1 MSINKLK
8 KKEIEDE
15 SDKIKIFSNLIIPT
29 KIENIKTRINK
40 DTSSMRKNHKI
51 LNTVEYGNDPDFR
64 KYMLYLANMR
74 KKEEEEFLEYLR
86 QKNKKDPL
94 LSKLDVNKKISFPDF
109 IDKFKINSFLMNYF
123 DYYEIQKIN
132 KKQTAELIKQIKER
146 IRKEKNKENKKEIV
160 IGENN
165 IDKSYT
171 KFKNR
176 ISLINIKNLKKE
188 EKRLSIENKNNIYI
202 EGIDFDLLQQIFPE
216 IQENE
221 KKLQLLSLINELKKE
236 KKKFQNKI
244 KRISHKKSKTESH
257 FIPDKYTIAHSLDN
271 KNQHKLNKLK
281 SLIHKR
287 LDKDRPKTTKTIPY
301 NDLFYLNYIPNTS
314 KYKHINYHKNLI
326 FNNEFFDKSNKNK
339 NKENKININKS
350 TKTEP
355 NKYSEYNLLTKS
367 NRVINNLTKIKSL
380 LKQDKNYTSR
390 TINRAN
396 TAYKRT
402 DNIKSEQRFME
413 NLMKDNKKN
422 INKIKAMK
430 EKMKNRNKFHV
441 FEELKEITKKSEKNT
456 IEITDIFSKTLNGL
470 CKEEKKENKKFH
482 KFIKNNYFLKI
493 EGINE
498 DNSKKEDFLE
508 NLEHIKHSYEKIKFK
523 IKKRYKE
530 INNIIKSSKKKQ
542 KISEF

>member
-1 MSINKLK
+1 MSINKPT
-8 KKEIEDE
+8 KKEIENDA
-15 SDKIKIFSNLIIPT
+15 DKIKIFSNFIIPT

-188 EKRLSIENKNNIYI
+188 EKRLSIENKNNIFI

-287 LDKDRPKTTKTIPY
+287 LDKDRPKTTKTLPY
-301 NDLFYLNYIPNTS
+301 NDLIYLNYIPNTS

-326 FNNEFFDKSNKNK
+326 FNNEFFDKTNK

-350 TKTEP
+350 IKTEP

-380 LKQDKNYTSR
+380 LKQDKNYTSK

-430 EKMKNRNKFHV
+430 EKMKNRDKFHV

-498 DNSKKEDFLE
+498 DNSKKEDVLE

>member
-1 MSINKLK
+1 MSINKPS
-8 KKEIEDE
+8 KKEIENDA
-15 SDKIKIFSNLIIPT
+15 DKIKIFSNFVVPT

-40 DTSSMRKNHKI
+40 DTSSMKKNHKI

-287 LDKDRPKTTKTIPY
+287 LDKDRPKTTKTLPY

-326 FNNEFFDKSNKNK
+326 FNNEFFDKTNK

-380 LKQDKNYTSR
+380 LKQDKNYTSK

-430 EKMKNRNKFHV
+430 EKMKNRDKFHV

-456 IEITDIFSKTLNGL
+456 IEVTDIFSRTLNGL
-470 CKEEKKENKKFH
+470 CKEEKKENKKYH

-498 DNSKKEDFLE
+498 DNSKKEDVLE